1 MYVYL
6 DFSSA
11 NFRGSFN
18 SGSIGAT
25 TFFFVISLHIL
36 SANVQFSSSLFG
48 GLACIAPTSRWCR
61 SVAIPK
67 YARGNFSVV
76 AAQQNYNC
84 FKTIRWF
91 VIIVL
96 KSSLQSLVIVMV

>member
-6 DFSSA
+6 DFLCAKAGDLLIAGVLGQQLFCVCVFFIIISSY
-11 NFRGSFN
+11 
-18 SGSIGAT
+18 
-25 TFFFVISLHIL
+25 IL

-67 YARGNFSVV
+67 
-76 AAQQNYNC
+76 
-84 FKTIRWF
+84 
-91 VIIVL
+91 
-96 KSSLQSLVIVMV
+96 

>member
-6 DFSSA
+6 DFLSA
-11 NFRGSFN
+11 KAGDLLIA
-18 SGSIGAT
+18 GVLGHAT
-25 TFFFVISLHIL
+25 TFFFVISLHIIL

-67 YARGNFSVV
+67 
-76 AAQQNYNC
+76 
-84 FKTIRWF
+84 
-91 VIIVL
+91 
-96 KSSLQSLVIVMV
+96 